1 MHTATMPGC
10 QERIAGKNKR
20 VLIMKLYDQLIQFV
34 EQKLGPIAGKLGA
47 QRHIS
52 ALRDGFLVAMPFI
65 IVGSFILIF
74 ANPPFAADTT
84 NAFGRAWLDFVAVH
98 RPTIVMPWTMSMG
111 VMSLF
116 ITMGVAYS
124 LAKSYKMDAIGAAAL
139 SAMSFLLVAAPEK
152 GWALPLNHFGGT
164 GIFTAL
170 LVAYFS
176 VELTRILKKYNVT
189 IRMPEQV
196 PPAIAASF
204 ALLVPVLAI
213 FFTLYP
219 LSLFVQSSFAMQI
232 PDAVMTIFKPLVS
245 ASNSLPAII
254 GALLLCQL
262 LWFAGIHGANIV
274 VGILSPIFLANIG
287 ANAAA
292 YAAGE
297 TVPNLFTQPFW
308 DFYIFIGGA
317 GATLALVILMCF
329 SKTAH
334 LRSVG
339 RMSFL
344 PGAFQINEPVMFGA
358 PVVMNPTLFIPFV
371 MAPVVN
377 AIIAY
382 VAVNTGIV
390 DKAIAVTPWTAPAL
404 IGAAWGAG
412 WAFKAS
418 ILTAVLMVIDIVIYY
433 PFFKAYE
440 KQVMAQEQM
449 TASDTQTGTAS
460 KPAIA

>member
-1 MHTATMPGC
+1 
-10 QERIAGKNKR
+10 
-20 VLIMKLYDQLIQFV
+20 MKLYDQLIQFV

-47 QRHIS
+47 QRHIT

-74 ANPPFAADTT
+74 ANPPFAAETT
-84 NAFGRAWLDFVAVH
+84 NSFGRAWLDFVAKH
-98 RPTIVMPWTMSMG
+98 RSVIVMPWTMSMG
-111 VMSLF
+111 IMSLF

-124 LAKSYKMDAIGAAAL
+124 LAKSYWMDAIGAAAL

-176 VELTRILKKYNVT
+176 VELTRILKKHNIT

-213 FFTLYP
+213 FMTLYP
-219 LSLFVQSSFAMQI
+219 LSLLVQSGFGMQI

-292 YAAGE
+292 YAAGNPI
-297 TVPNLFTQPFW
+297 PNLFTQPFW

-317 GATLALVILMCF
+317 GATLSLVILMSF

-371 MAPVVN
+371 VAPVVN
-377 AIIAY
+377 TVIAY
-382 VAVNTGIV
+382 VAVSTGIV
-390 DKAIAVTPWTAPAL
+390 NKAIAVTPWTAPAL

-418 ILTAVLMVIDIVIYY
+418 ILTAVLMLIDIIIYY

-440 KQVMAQEQM
+440 KQVMAQEQE
-449 TASDTQTGTAS
+449 TASDVIKTDSAGD
-460 KPAIA
+460 PAIA

>member
-1 MHTATMPGC
+1 
-10 QERIAGKNKR
+10 
-20 VLIMKLYDQLIQFV
+20 MKLYDQLIQFV

-47 QRHIS
+47 QRHIT

-84 NAFGRAWLDFVAVH
+84 NAFGRAWLDFVAAH

-111 VMSLF
+111 IMSLF

-124 LAKSYKMDAIGAAAL
+124 LAKSYQMDAIGAAAL

-176 VELTRILKKYNVT
+176 VELTRILKKYNIT

-213 FFTLYP
+213 FVTLYP
-219 LSLFVQSSFAMQI
+219 LSLFVQSGFDMQI

-317 GATLALVILMCF
+317 GATLSLVILMSF

-377 AIIAY
+377 AVIAY
-382 VAVNTGIV
+382 IAVNTGIV

-412 WAFKAS
+412 WAFKTS
-418 ILTAVLMVIDIVIYY
+418 ILTAVLMVIDIMIYY

-440 KQVMAQEQM
+440 KQVMAQEQA
-449 TASDTQTGTAS
+449 TASGATKTDSAGN
-460 KPAIA
+460 PAIA

>member
-1 MHTATMPGC
+1 
-10 QERIAGKNKR
+10 
-20 VLIMKLYDQLIQFV
+20 MKLYDQLIQFV

-47 QRHIS
+47 QRHIT

-84 NAFGRAWLDFVAVH
+84 NAFGRAWLDFVAAH

-111 VMSLF
+111 IMSLF

-124 LAKSYKMDAIGAAAL
+124 LAKSYQMDAIGAAAL

-176 VELTRILKKYNVT
+176 VELTRILKKYNIT

-213 FFTLYP
+213 FVTLYP
-219 LSLFVQSSFAMQI
+219 LSLFVQSGFDMQI

-317 GATLALVILMCF
+317 GATLSLVILMSF

-377 AIIAY
+377 AVIAY

-418 ILTAVLMVIDIVIYY
+418 ILTAVLMVIDIMIYY

-440 KQVMAQEQM
+440 KQVMAQEQA
-449 TASDTQTGTAS
+449 TASGATKTDSAGN
-460 KPAIA
+460 PAIA

>member
-1 MHTATMPGC
+1 
-10 QERIAGKNKR
+10 
-20 VLIMKLYDQLIQFV
+20 MKLYNRLIQFV
-34 EQKLGPIAGKLGA
+34 EQKLGPIAGKLGT

-84 NAFGRAWLDFVAVH
+84 SAFGQAWLNFVAKH
-98 RPTIVMPWTMSMG
+98 RAVIVMPWTMSMG
-111 VMSLF
+111 IMSLF

-124 LAKSYKMDAIGAAAL
+124 LARTYKMDAIGAAAL
-139 SAMSFLLVAAPEK
+139 SAMSFLLIAAPEK
-152 GWALPLNHFGGT
+152 NWALPLNHFGGT
-164 GIFTAL
+164 GIFTAI

-176 VELTRILKKYNVT
+176 VELTRILQKYNIT

-213 FFTLYP
+213 FLTLYP
-219 LSLFVQSSFAMQI
+219 LSLLIQTGFDMQI
-232 PDAVMTIFKPLVS
+232 PDAVMTLFKPLIS

-297 TVPNLFTQPFW
+297 PVPNLFTQPFW

-317 GATLALVILMCF
+317 GATLALVMLMSF
-329 SKTAH
+329 SRATH
-334 LRSVG
+334 LKSVG

-344 PGAFQINEPVMFGA
+344 PGVFQINEPVLFGA
-358 PVVMNPTLFIPFV
+358 PVVMNATLFIPFV
-371 MAPVVN
+371 LAPVVN
-377 AIIAY
+377 AVIAY
-382 VAVNTGIV
+382 IAVNTGVV
-390 DKAIAVTPWTAPAL
+390 DKAIAVTPWTTPAL
-404 IGAAWGAG
+404 IGSAWGAG
-412 WAFKAS
+412 WVFKAS
-418 ILTAVLMVIDIVIYY
+418 ILTAVLMVIDLIIYY

-440 KQVMAQEQM
+440 KQVLREEKPSATS
-449 TASDTQTGTAS
+449 TADASTGDPSLA
-460 KPAIA
+460 